1 MEVAFVVYFF
11 IVFLV
16 NSFLNNIIGRLFGQS
31 LILFTHTDL
40 KAPDLVGSY
49 NRVKS
54 ISVNDSAAKVMAFR
68 KQVSK
73 F

>member
-1 MEVAFVVYFF
+1 MEVAFVVYLF
-11 IVFLV
+11 ILFLV
-16 NSFLNNIIGRLFGQS
+16 NSFLNNIIRRLFGQS
-31 LILFTHTDL
+31 LILFTHPDL

-49 NRVKS
+49 YKVKS
-54 ISVNDSAAKVMAFR
+54 ISVNNSAAKVMAFG